1 MDAAIPSVSQ
11 TAAPYF
17 CTAGFQPALLF
28 IPRARPAHPLHHF
41 RNLQH
46 GVHLRANALQLPFLL
61 QPLHKLPQVRVRHCS
76 LLSRR
81 TLPRTST
88 HSPRCP
94 ASLPQARE
102 CLPFDF
108 LRPAPSFSC
117 SPIGPCRAR
126 LPRRAALL
134 SEHDKSR
141 GITSIQ
147 SHLEPQSFQAD
158 TNCLRLTI
166 NAASRPLFRFD
177 PYFRT
182 L

>member
-28 IPRARPAHPLHHF
+28 IPRARPAHPLRHF

-46 GVHLRANALQLPFLL
+46 GVHLRANTLQLPFLL
-61 QPLHKLPQVRVRHCS
+61 QPLHKLTQVSVRHCS

-94 ASLPQARE
+94 PSLPQAPE
-102 CLPFDF
+102 CLPFDL
-108 LRPAPSFSC
+108 LRPALLS
-117 SPIGPCRAR
+117 
-126 LPRRAALL
+126 LALL
-134 SEHDKSR
+134 LDFVGPAFLGGPLFSLSTTNR
-141 GITSIQ
+141 AGSTSIQ

-182 L
+182 P

>member
-28 IPRARPAHPLHHF
+28 IPRTRPAHPLRHF
-41 RNLQH
+41 RDLQH
-46 GVHLRANALQLPFLL
+46 GVHLRANAFQLPFLL

-81 TLPRTST
+81 TLSRTST

-94 ASLPQARE
+94 PSLPQARE

-108 LRPAPSFSC
+108 LRPAATLSLLLDSV
-117 SPIGPCRAR
+117 GPAF
-126 LPRRAALL
+126 L
-134 SEHDKSR
+134 
-141 GITSIQ
+141 GG
-147 SHLEPQSFQAD
+147 
-158 TNCLRLTI
+158 
-166 NAASRPLFRFD
+166 PLFSLSTTNRAGSPRFN
-177 PYFRT
+177 RT
-182 L
+182 LSRNRFKLTQTVSD